1 LKDNFKFALNFSE
14 MGVELSKE
22 FFDKLRQSY
31 ESKDGVQVK
40 LLLEEMHPADIAEL
54 FEEIDLED
62 ARFLFLQLDAEIAAD
77 VIVELE
83 DDEKAKLL
91 AGIPSEIIAEQLIG
105 LMDSDDAADVLGDLD
120 DEKSEEILSHMKDME
135 QAGDIV
141 DLLNYD
147 EDTAGGLMAKELV
160 AINENLT
167 VKQALGEMRDQ
178 AEDID
183 EIYYLYVVD
192 DRNVLKGTVKL
203 KDLLFSSTNQKINSI
218 FDPDII
224 SVKTDAGAEEVAKI
238 MEKYDLVAIPVVD
251 GIGRLVGRIT
261 IDDVVDVIREE
272 AEQDY
277 QLMSGI
283 TEDVDFSDN
292 VLRQSRSRI
301 PWLLI
306 GMFGGICGSLILGA
320 YEDYIAQHAVLA
332 LFLPL
337 IAATGGNAGVQ
348 SSAIVVQG
356 LASGDLDL
364 QSTPKK
370 LFKELKV
377 GLING
382 IVCSS
387 IIFLYNL
394 IFSDSFA
401 LTLTVSIAL
410 FSVLVFAT
418 VFGTFIP
425 LLLKKLKIDPAI
437 ATGPF
442 ITTSN
447 DIIGLFI
454 YMLIAR
460 LIFGYFY

>member
-1 LKDNFKFALNFSE
+1 

>member
-1 LKDNFKFALNFSE
+1 
-14 MGVELSKE
+14 MGVELNKE
-22 FFDKLRQSY
+22 FFEKLRISY
-31 ESKDGVQVK
+31 ESKDSDSAK
-40 LLLEEMHPADIAEL
+40 LLLEEMHPADISEF

-62 ARFLFLQLDAEIAAD
+62 AQFLFLLLDSETAAD
-77 VIVELE
+77 VIVELGE
-83 DDEKAKLL
+83 EEKEQLL
-91 AGIPSEIIAEQLIG
+91 SSIPSEIIAEQFIG

-120 DEKSEEILSHMKDME
+120 EERSEEILSHIKDFE

-160 AINENLT
+160 SINENLT

-192 DRNVLKGTVKL
+192 DKNILKGTIKL
-203 KDLLFSSTNQKINSI
+203 KNLLFTSTNQKVSNIL
-218 FDPDII
+218 DQDII
-224 SVKTDAGAEEVAKI
+224 SVKTDTDAEEVAKI
-238 MEKYDLVAIPVVD
+238 MEKYDLVAVPVVD

-283 TEDVDFSDN
+283 TTDVNFSDS
-292 VLRQSRSRI
+292 VVRQSRSRI

-320 YEDYIAQHAVLA
+320 YEDYIAQYAVLA

-364 QSTPKK
+364 QSTSRK
-370 LFKELKV
+370 LFKEFKV

-382 IVCSS
+382 LVCSS
-387 IIFLYNL
+387 IIFIYNL
-394 IFSDSFA
+394 IFSDDFA
-401 LTLTVSIAL
+401 LTITVSVAL

-418 VFGTFIP
+418 VFGAFIP
-425 LLLKKLKIDPAI
+425 LLLNKFKIDPAI

-447 DIIGLFI
+447 DIIGLLV
-454 YMLIAR
+454 YMMIASV
-460 LIFGYFY
+460 FFDYFH

>member
-1 LKDNFKFALNFSE
+1 MNENLKFAVNFLR
-14 MGVELSKE
+14 MGVELNKE
-22 FFDKLRQSY
+22 FFDRLRQSY
-31 ESKDGVQVK
+31 ESKDIEQAK
-40 LLLEEMHPADIAEL
+40 LMLEEMHPADIAEL

-62 ARFLFLQLDAEIAAD
+62 ARFLFLQLDAEAAAD

-83 DDEKAKLL
+83 DDEKEKLL

-120 DEKSEEILSHMKDME
+120 EEKSEEILSHMKDLE

-183 EIYYLYVVD
+183 EIYYLYVID
-192 DRNVLKGTVKL
+192 DKNILKGTIKL

-218 FDPDII
+218 LDPDVI
-224 SVKTDAGAEEVAKI
+224 SVKTDTPAEEVAKI

-251 GIGRLVGRIT
+251 GIGRLMGRIT

-283 TEDVDFSDN
+283 TEDVDFSDS

-320 YEDYIAQHAVLA
+320 YEDYIVQHAVLA

-364 QSTPKK
+364 QSTSRK
-370 LFKELKV
+370 LFKEFKV

-382 IVCSS
+382 LVCSS

-394 IFSDSFA
+394 IFSDNFA

-410 FSVLVFAT
+410 FAVLVFAT
-418 VFGTFIP
+418 VFGALIP
-425 LLLKKLKIDPAI
+425 LLLKKIKIDPAI

-454 YMLIAR
+454 YMLIAK
-460 LIFGYFY
+460 LIFESFY

>member
-1 LKDNFKFALNFSE
+1 
-14 MGVELSKE
+14 MGVELNKE
-22 FFDKLRQSY
+22 FFERLQHVIEVRDSDEARQM
-31 ESKDGVQVK
+31 
-40 LLLEEMHPADIAEL
+40 LEEMHPADIAEL
-54 FEEIDLED
+54 FEEIDLDD
-62 ARFLFLQLDAEIAAD
+62 AKFLFLLLDPETAAD

-83 DDEKAKLL
+83 EEEKEKLL
-91 AGIPSEIIAEQLIG
+91 DSIPSDIIADQLIG
-105 LMDSDDAADVLGDLD
+105 LMESDDAADVLGDLD
-120 DEKSEEILSHMKDME
+120 EEKSEEIISHLKDFE
-135 QAGDIV
+135 HAGDIV

-192 DRNVLKGTVKL
+192 DKNILKGTIKL
-203 KDLLFSSTNQKINSI
+203 KDLLFSSTNQRIINI
-218 FDPDII
+218 LDPDII
-224 SVKTDAGAEEVAKI
+224 SVKTDTDGEEVAKI
-238 MEKYDLVAIPVVD
+238 MEKYNLVAIPVVD
-251 GIGRLVGRIT
+251 GIGRLMGRIT

-283 TEDVDFSDN
+283 TEDVDFSDS
-292 VLRQSRSRI
+292 VWRQSRSRI

-306 GMFGGICGSLILGA
+306 GMAGGICGSLILGV

-364 QSTPKK
+364 QSISKK

-382 IVCSS
+382 LVCSS
-387 IIFLYNL
+387 LIFLYNL

-401 LTLTVSIAL
+401 LTLSVSIAL
-410 FSVLVFAT
+410 FCVLVFAT

-425 LLLKKLKIDPAI
+425 LLLNKFKIDPAI

-454 YMLIAR
+454 YMFIAS
-460 LIFGYFY
+460 LIFGNFY

>member
-1 LKDNFKFALNFSE
+1 MA
-14 MGVELSKE
+14 VELNKE
-22 FFDKLRQSY
+22 FFEKLR
-31 ESKDGVQVK
+31 ESIETQDSEVAIS
-40 LLLEEMHPADIAEL
+40 LLEDMHPADIAEF
-54 FEEIDLED
+54 FEEINIQD
-62 ARFLFLQLDAEIAAD
+62 AKFLFLLLKPEDAVE

-83 DDEKAKLL
+83 DEEREKLL
-91 AGIPSEIIAEQLIG
+91 ESIPNVTIAEQFIEK
-105 LMDSDDAADVLGDLD
+105 MDSDDAADILGYFD
-120 DEKSEEILSHMKDME
+120 DERSEEILSYIKDLE

-147 EDTAGGLMAKELV
+147 EDSAGGLMAKELV

-192 DRNVLKGTVKL
+192 DNNILKGTIAL
-203 KDLLFSSTNQKINSI
+203 KDLLFSSTNKKISSI
-218 FDPDII
+218 VDPDVI
-224 SVKTDAGAEEVAKI
+224 SVKPDIDGEEVAQI
-238 MEKYDLVAIPVVD
+238 MEKYDLIAVPVVD
-251 GIGRLVGRIT
+251 GIGRLMGRIT

-272 AEQDY
+272 AEEDY

-283 TEDVDFSDN
+283 TQDVDFSDS
-292 VLRQSRSRI
+292 VFRQSRSRI

-306 GMFGGICGSLILGA
+306 GMVGGVFSSLILGV
-320 YEDYIAQHAVLA
+320 YEDDIARYAVLA

-356 LASGDLDL
+356 IASGDIDL
-364 QSTPKK
+364 QSISRK
-370 LFKELKV
+370 LFKEFKV

-382 IVCSS
+382 FVCSS
-387 IIFLYNL
+387 LIFLYNL
-394 IFSDSFA
+394 IFSDNFA
-401 LTLTVSIAL
+401 LTITVSLAL
-410 FSVLVFAT
+410 FCVVIFAT

-425 LLLKKLKIDPAI
+425 LVLKRFKIDPAI

-447 DIIGLFI
+447 DMLGIFI
-454 YMLIAR
+454 YFIIAR
-460 LIFGYFY
+460 SVFGYFL

>member
-1 LKDNFKFALNFSE
+1 
-14 MGVELSKE
+14 MGVELNKE
-22 FFDKLRQSY
+22 FFEKLQNFIEARDEKQA
-31 ESKDGVQVK
+31 K
-40 LLLEEMHPADIAEL
+40 LMLDEMHPADIAEL
-54 FEEIDLED
+54 FEEIDLD
-62 ARFLFLQLDAEIAAD
+62 DSKFLFLLLDSETAAD

-83 DDEKAKLL
+83 EEEKEKLL
-91 AGIPSEIIAEQLIG
+91 DSIPSDIIADRFIG
-105 LMDSDDAADVLGDLD
+105 LMESDDAADVLGDLD
-120 DEKSEEILSHMKDME
+120 EEKSEEIIAHIKDFGH
-135 QAGDIV
+135 AGDIV

-178 AEDID
+178 AEGID

-192 DRNVLKGTVKL
+192 DKKILKGTIKL
-203 KDLLFSSTNQKINSI
+203 KDLLFSSTNRKVSSI
-218 FDPDII
+218 LDPDII
-224 SVKTDAGAEEVAKI
+224 SVKTDEDAETVAKI

-261 IDDVVDVIREE
+261 IDDIVDVIREE

-283 TEDVDFSDN
+283 TEDVDFSDS
-292 VLRQSRSRI
+292 VFRQSRSRI

-306 GMFGGICGSLILGA
+306 GMAGGICGSLILGI
-320 YEDYIAQHAVLA
+320 YEDYIAQYAVLA

-364 QSTPKK
+364 QSISKK
-370 LFKELKV
+370 LFKEFKV

-382 IVCSS
+382 LVCST

-394 IFSDSFA
+394 IFSDNFA

-425 LLLKKLKIDPAI
+425 LLLNKFKIDPAI

-447 DIIGLFI
+447 DIIGLLA
-454 YMLIAR
+454 YMLIAQV
-460 LIFGYFY
+460 IFGYFF

>member
-1 LKDNFKFALNFSE
+1 MALERKKS
-14 MGVELSKE
+14 
-22 FFDKLRQSY
+22 
-31 ESKDGVQVK
+31 
-40 LLLEEMHPADIAEL
+40 LLEELIVVLDEKNESRILELLNDLHPADIAEI
-54 FEEIDLED
+54 FEEIPLED
-62 ARFLFLQLDAEIAAD
+62 AKYMFLLLDSELAAN

-83 DDEKAKLL
+83 EDEREKLL
-91 AGIPSEIIAEQLIG
+91 EILPDELIAEELIDK
-105 LMDSDDAADVLGDLD
+105 MESDDAADVLGDLD
-120 DEKSEEILSHMKDME
+120 DNRSEQILSHLKDLE

-167 VKQALGEMRDQ
+167 VKEALGEMRDQ
-178 AEDID
+178 AEGIN

-192 DRNVLKGTVKL
+192 DNNILKGTIAL
-203 KDLLFSSTNQKINSI
+203 KDLLFSSTTQRIDTIIS
-218 FDPDII
+218 PDVI
-224 SVKTDAGAEEVAKI
+224 SVKTDTDGEEVGHI

-272 AEQDY
+272 AEEDY

-283 TEDVDFSDN
+283 TQDVDFSDS
-292 VLRQSRSRI
+292 VIRQSKSRI

-306 GMFGGICGSLILGA
+306 GMLGGIAGSLILGFFE
-320 YEDYIAQHAVLA
+320 EDIAKYAVLA

-337 IAATGGNAGVQ
+337 IVASGGNAGVQ

-356 LASGDLDL
+356 LASGDIDL
-364 QSTPKK
+364 HSTSKK
-370 LFKELKV
+370 LWKEFKV
-377 GLING
+377 GLLNG
-382 IVCSS
+382 IVCAV

-394 IFSDSFA
+394 IFSDTFA
-401 LTLTVSIAL
+401 LTLTVSLSLLSVIL
-410 FSVLVFAT
+410 FAS

-425 LLLKKLKIDPAI
+425 LMLKRMKIDPAI

-442 ITTSN
+442 ITTTN
-447 DIIGLFI
+447 DIIGIFI
-454 YMLIAR
+454 YLMIAR
-460 LIFGYFY
+460 GIFQYFL

>member
-1 LKDNFKFALNFSE
+1 LNENLKFAINFLR
-14 MGVELSKE
+14 MGVELNKE
-22 FFDKLRQSY
+22 FFDRLRQSY
-31 ESKDGVQVK
+31 ESKDVEQAK
-40 LLLEEMHPADIAEL
+40 LMLEEMHPADIAEL

-62 ARFLFLQLDAEIAAD
+62 ARFLFLQLDAEAAAD

-83 DDEKAKLL
+83 DDEKEKLL

-120 DEKSEEILSHMKDME
+120 EEKSEEILSHMKDLE

-183 EIYYLYVVD
+183 EIYYLYVID
-192 DRNVLKGTVKL
+192 DKNILKGTIKL

-218 FDPDII
+218 LDPDVI
-224 SVKTDAGAEEVAKI
+224 SVKTDTPAEEVAKI

-251 GIGRLVGRIT
+251 GIGRLMGRIT

-283 TEDVDFSDN
+283 TEDVDFSDS

-320 YEDYIAQHAVLA
+320 YEDYIVQHAVLA

-364 QSTPKK
+364 QSTSRK
-370 LFKELKV
+370 LFKEFKV

-382 IVCSS
+382 LVCSS

-394 IFSDSFA
+394 IFSDNFA

-410 FSVLVFAT
+410 FAVLVFAT
-418 VFGTFIP
+418 VFGALIP
-425 LLLKKLKIDPAI
+425 LLLKKIKIDPAI

-447 DIIGLFI
+447 DIIGLFM
-454 YMLIAR
+454 YMLIAK
-460 LIFGYFY
+460 LIFESFY